1 MSGWTLADIEARPN
15 IKLSTPL
22 RFKPAADVVAIQL
35 PIPPSVN
42 ACWANVEGMGRV
54 RSTAYRR
61 WSKLAMQELQA
72 QQAGRI
78 AGKFAV
84 VITAGRVKRRCD
96 IDNRIKAVLDLLA
109 GVVTEDDAMCEC
121 VSAGWSDDVKSGKIN
136 VQVRAVK

>member
-84 VITAGRVKRRCD
+84 VITATRTKRKRD
-96 IDNRIKAVLDLLA
+96 IDNIIKPILDLLA
-109 GVVTEDDAMCEC
+109 GVVTEDDAECER
-121 VSAGWSDDVKSGKIN
+121 VSAGWTDEGAEG
-136 VQVRAVK
+136 VRIEVRRAA